1 MKCNVCAAGY
11 YIKHSKN
18 YVICQIMSHSPGYLQ
33 MYMYINVN
41 IIQISLDCFVVNYIK
56 KQICI
61 ISVLSSFIAFEFF
74 FYSRVESLYISF
86 SIVTI
91 QNRHLKIL
99 MLSIWNKSEIMGVK
113 NILKSCLKIVQI
125 WIFDW
130 YFLGLFYNFKETVDL
145 VVNF

>member
-1 MKCNVCAAGY
+1 
-11 YIKHSKN
+11 
-18 YVICQIMSHSPGYLQ
+18 MSHSPGYLQ

-99 MLSIWNKSEIMGVK
+99 MLSI
-113 NILKSCLKIVQI
+113 
-125 WIFDW
+125 
-130 YFLGLFYNFKETVDL
+130 
-145 VVNF
+145 